1 MILAGLLNL
10 ILVRTCTFEALSLQ
24 MQDANGDPIVITNDT
39 VSAQVRTFPGD
50 TLVVDLNP
58 SVTDGPN
65 GIVTIPEISQLL
77 TGSYELGNHRWDLI
91 LIDSSGDPKVRLLY
105 GEFNI
110 IDPITD
116 A

>member
-24 MQDANGDPIVITNDT
+24 MQDANGDPVDITDFT
-39 VSAQVRTFPGD
+39 VEAQVRTFPGD
-50 TLVVDLNP
+50 ILIIDLDP

-65 GIVTIPEISQLL
+65 GIVTIPEISQLS
-77 TGSYELGNHRWDLI
+77 TGAYELGNQRWDLI
-91 LIDSSGDPKVRLLY
+91 LIDPSGDPKVRLLY

-110 IDPITD
+110 IDPIT